1 MKIRNGF
8 VSNSSSSSFLIAI
21 KTTNNEACP
30 CCGRKDLDAN
40 DFLKLISNN
49 HNDKVNASGDEIN
62 DYITNNIINNYYYES
77 EEQKKAEKERY
88 QNLLKDYTNKDY
100 ILAHIRISYYNP
112 IRDIINNMSKSGMIK
127 ILDCE
132 NE

>member
-21 KTTNNEACP
+21 KSTNEACP

-40 DFLKLISNN
+40 AFLELIRNS
-49 HNDKVNASGDEIN
+49 HNEDNVVNASGDGIN
-62 DYITNNIINNYYYES
+62 DYITHNIINNYYYES

-88 QNLLKDYTNKDY
+88 QNLLNDYTNKDY
-100 ILAHIRISYYNP
+100 ILAHIRISYHDS
-112 IRDIINNMSKSGMIK
+112 IRDIINNRNLI
-127 ILDCE
+127 INIITLI
-132 NE
+132 